1 MSSNRIIKFNIDKIT
16 AEENKK
22 RLYFVLK
29 LLLFAVLVYLGM
41 QFSLMKHT
49 DGVIRRLFK
58 TFFFFV
64 PTNLIISLSR
74 LLIVYWYLRQHNRPE
89 NFKDNFVIGINKIA
103 DILSFFALIISIFVL
118 FEYNII
124 EFLTSISIVAAAIA
138 LLSKDYISN
147 MINGMIIMF
156 SNQLSIND
164 DVKIGAQKG
173 KVINITL
180 INVHLL
186 NEDDDLIFIPN
197 NAVFATDVVNYTKHS
212 ANKISIDFEI
222 AKDQA
227 AYFQEMKSYLKTHSR
242 SLAKVIHQESIEL
255 RIDHIGRES
264 VYMKLNFTLVKHS
277 GELEKEAKQN
287 VSQALLNF
295 ISDKDKLIRLERE
308 QRLSIRD

>member
-1 MSSNRIIKFNIDKIT
+1 MTSNRIIKFNIEKIT

-29 LLLFAVLVYLGM
+29 LLLFAGLVYLGM

-49 DGVIRRLFK
+49 DGVVRRLFK

-74 LLIVYWYLRQHNRPE
+74 LLIAYWYLKQNNRPE

-164 DVKIGAQKG
+164 DVKIGSQKG

-212 ANKISIDFEI
+212 VNKVTIEFEM

-227 AYFQEMKSYLKTHSR
+227 ACLQEMEVYLKSHLRTFS
-242 SLAKVIHQESIEL
+242 KVIHQESIEL
-255 RIDHIGRES
+255 CIDHISREA
-264 VYMKLNFTLVKHS
+264 VYMKLHFTLVKHS
-277 GELEKEAKQN
+277 SELEREAKQN
-287 VSQALLNF
+287 ASLYILNF
-295 ISDKDKLIRLERE
+295 ISNKEKLTRLERE
-308 QRLSIRD
+308 QRLSIRE